1 MRYWRAGLNAMRR
14 RKFITLFGSTA
25 VAWPFAARAQP
36 ALPVIGFANAG
47 SAKGYQR
54 PLSAFLNG
62 LSEAGYVEGRNVTI
76 EYRWAEG
83 QYDRLPA
90 FAADFVRRKVDVIAA
105 TSTPAALAAKAAT
118 TTIPIVFTTAA
129 DPVQLGLVA
138 SLNRPDGNVTGA
150 TQLTVEVAPKR
161 LELLHEVF
169 PAATNFALLV
179 NPSNP
184 FAETVSRSVQ
194 AAADVLGVKL
204 HILQLGSERDLAP
217 VFAAVLQLQAS
228 ALMISPDNVFNS
240 RAGELAALAVRHRVP
255 AIYQYT
261 EFPAAGGLMS
271 YGGSSVDSYRLAGT
285 YTGRILKGET
295 PAHLPVQQSTK
306 VELIINLK
314 TAKALGITF
323 PPSLLA
329 RADEVME

>member
-1 MRYWRAGLNAMRR
+1 
-14 RKFITLFGSTA
+14 
-25 VAWPFAARAQP
+25 
-36 ALPVIGFANAG
+36 
-47 SAKGYQR
+47 
-54 PLSAFLNG
+54 
-62 LSEAGYVEGRNVTI
+62 
-76 EYRWAEG
+76 
-83 QYDRLPA
+83 
-90 FAADFVRRKVDVIAA
+90 
-105 TSTPAALAAKAAT
+105 
-118 TTIPIVFTTAA
+118 
-129 DPVQLGLVA
+129 
-138 SLNRPDGNVTGA
+138 
-150 TQLTVEVAPKR
+150 
-161 LELLHEVF
+161 
-169 PAATNFALLV
+169 
-179 NPSNP
+179 
-184 FAETVSRSVQ
+184 
-194 AAADVLGVKL
+194 
-204 HILQLGSERDLAP
+204 
-217 VFAAVLQLQAS
+217 
-228 ALMISPDNVFNS
+228 MISPDNVFNS

>member
-1 MRYWRAGLNAMRR
+1 MKRR
-14 RKFITLFGSTA
+14 EFITLLGGA
-25 VAWPFAARAQP
+25 AAAWPLAARAQP

-47 SAKGYQR
+47 SAEGYQR

-90 FAADFVRRKVDVIAA
+90 FAADFVRRMVDVIAA
-105 TSTPAALAAKAAT
+105 TGTPAALAAKAAT

-138 SLNRPDGNVTGA
+138 SLSRPDGNVTGA
-150 TQLTVEVAPKR
+150 TQLSVEVAPKR

-204 HILQLGSERDLAP
+204 HILQLGSERDDLAP

-261 EFPAAGGLMS
+261 EFTAAGGLMS
-271 YGGSSVDSYRLAGT
+271 YGGSVVDSYRRAGN
-285 YTGRILKGET
+285 YTGRILKGEKLV
-295 PAHLPVQQSTK
+295 HLPVQQSTK

-323 PPSLLA
+323 PLSLLA
-329 RADEVME
+329 RADEVIE

>member
-1 MRYWRAGLNAMRR
+1 MLDMKRR
-14 RKFITLFGSTA
+14 DFIALGGSA
-25 VAWPFAARAQP
+25 AFLLAAKVRRARAQQP
-36 ALPVIGFANAG
+36 TMPVIGFANAG

-150 TQLTVEVAPKR
+150 TQLNVEVAPKR

-169 PAATNFALLV
+169 PAATNL
-179 NPSNP
+179 PSSS
-184 FAETVSRSVQ
+184 TQ
-194 AAADVLGVKL
+194 AIRLPKQYREACRRQRHVLGVKL
-204 HILQLGSERDLAP
+204 HSPATRQRARPRSGLCSRAP
-217 VFAAVLQLQAS
+217 VAS
-228 ALMISPDNVFNS
+228 Q
-240 RAGELAALAVRHRVP
+240 RAHDQPR
-255 AIYQYT
+255 
-261 EFPAAGGLMS
+261 
-271 YGGSSVDSYRLAGT
+271 
-285 YTGRILKGET
+285 
-295 PAHLPVQQSTK
+295 
-306 VELIINLK
+306 
-314 TAKALGITF
+314 
-323 PPSLLA
+323 
-329 RADEVME
+329 

>member
-1 MRYWRAGLNAMRR
+1 MMRR
-14 RKFITLFGSTA
+14 REFITLLGGAA

-138 SLNRPDGNVTGA
+138 QVSTGDGECLVGHLMRAKREVISLPVRAPDTASSSG
-150 TQLTVEVAPKR
+150 QP
-161 LELLHEVF
+161 
-169 PAATNFALLV
+169 
-179 NPSNP
+179 
-184 FAETVSRSVQ
+184 VS
-194 AAADVLGVKL
+194 
-204 HILQLGSERDLAP
+204 
-217 VFAAVLQLQAS
+217 
-228 ALMISPDNVFNS
+228 M
-240 RAGELAALAVRHRVP
+240 AVRGGDFLFVSGLTASHWRTMRHSGHR
-255 AIYQYT
+255 
-261 EFPAAGGLMS
+261 FG
-271 YGGSSVDSYRLAGT
+271 
-285 YTGRILKGET
+285 
-295 PAHLPVQQSTK
+295 
-306 VELIINLK
+306 
-314 TAKALGITF
+314 
-323 PPSLLA
+323 PP
-329 RADEVME
+329 

>member
-1 MRYWRAGLNAMRR
+1 MIRR
-14 RKFITLFGSTA
+14 REFITVLGGAA
-25 VAWPFAARAQP
+25 VAWPLAARAQP

-138 SLNRPDGNVTGA
+138 SLSRPDGNVTGA

-240 RAGELAALAVRHRVP
+240 RAEELAALAVRHRVR
-255 AIYQYT
+255 
-261 EFPAAGGLMS
+261 FAG
-271 YGGSSVDSYRLAGT
+271 
-285 YTGRILKGET
+285 
-295 PAHLPVQQSTK
+295 
-306 VELIINLK
+306 
-314 TAKALGITF
+314 
-323 PPSLLA
+323 
-329 RADEVME
+329 

>member
-1 MRYWRAGLNAMRR
+1 MQFDQLSRR
-14 RKFITLFGSTA
+14 EFIALLGSAT
-25 VAWPFAARAQP
+25 VAWPFAVRAQP

-62 LSEAGYVEGRNVTI
+62 LSEAGYVEGRNVAI

-90 FAADFVRRKVDVIAA
+90 FAAEFVRRKVDVIAA

-118 TTIPIVFTTAA
+118 TTIPIVFTTAG

-138 SLNRPDGNVTGA
+138 SLSRPDGNVTGA
-150 TQLTVEVAPKR
+150 TQLNVEVAPKR

-169 PAATNFALLV
+169 PTATNFALLI
-179 NPSNP
+179 NPSSP
-184 FAETVSRSVQ
+184 FVETVSRSLQ
-194 AAADVLGVKL
+194 AAAGVLGLKL
-204 HILQLGSERDLAP
+204 HILQAGSERDFAT

-228 ALMISPDNVFNS
+228 ALLISPDNVFNS

-261 EFPAAGGLMS
+261 EFTAAGGLMS
-271 YGGSSVDSYRLAGT
+271 YGGSIVDSYRRAGN
-285 YTGRILKGET
+285 YTGRILKGEK

-323 PPSLLA
+323 PLTLLG
-329 RADEVME
+329 RADEVIE

>member
-1 MRYWRAGLNAMRR
+1 M
-14 RKFITLFGSTA
+14 
-25 VAWPFAARAQP
+25 
-36 ALPVIGFANAG
+36 
-47 SAKGYQR
+47 
-54 PLSAFLNG
+54 
-62 LSEAGYVEGRNVTI
+62 
-76 EYRWAEG
+76 
-83 QYDRLPA
+83 
-90 FAADFVRRKVDVIAA
+90 VDVIAA
-105 TSTPAALAAKAAT
+105 TGTPAALAAKAAT

-138 SLNRPDGNVTGA
+138 SLSRPDGNVTGA
-150 TQLTVEVAPKR
+150 TQLSVEVAPKR

-228 ALMISPDNVFNS
+228 ALMISPDNVFTS

-261 EFPAAGGLMS
+261 ELDRDWRPDELRRQRRRFVPASRQL
-271 YGGSSVDSYRLAGT
+271 YRPDS
-285 YTGRILKGET
+285 KGEK

-306 VELIINLK
+306 VELIINVK

-323 PPSLLA
+323 PPTLLA
-329 RADEVME
+329 RADEVIE